1 MCQDT
6 YTIDMKNLIFG
17 DMKRIPPNLTAT
29 QQGAWI
35 WMWAVCSVPAIPHW
49 WVEHM
54 FSHSSFK
61 NVSDCNSWFLTSFME
76 SCSRRQMS
84 WPKFHLFPKQK
95 IVKSSTFIEQR
106 NGPAFILCLNLFA
119 EFNKPLAHKKKYG
132 CYFPFLLRHKIRGGF
147 TCRKEGDTLAL
158 WPNTRSP
165 ARIDGNLGPKSE
177 PETEIFP
184 MCPTRTWS
192 RKPGSMLRF
201 QERSCMTWIC
211 HLHVFWD

>member
-1 MCQDT
+1 
-6 YTIDMKNLIFG
+6 
-17 DMKRIPPNLTAT
+17 
-29 QQGAWI
+29 
-35 WMWAVCSVPAIPHW
+35 
-49 WVEHM
+49 M

-106 NGPAFILCLNLFA
+106 NSPAFTLCLNLFA
-119 EFNKPLAHKKKYG
+119 EFNKPLAHKKKKYG

-147 TCRKEGDTLAL
+147 TCRKEGDGLAL

-165 ARIDGNLGPKSE
+165 TRIDGNLGPESE
-177 PETEIFP
+177 PGTDFFSYVPSKDLVEKAWFHAPFSGEELHDLDMSFACILGLALSIIF
-184 MCPTRTWS
+184 S
-192 RKPGSMLRF
+192 FVLELGVL
-201 QERSCMTWIC
+201 
-211 HLHVFWD
+211 